1 MKWWLEF
8 RDELLDFWY
17 LFLFWVKKCVWI
29 WYLIVMK
36 RIGVRVIKEF
46 GRDYRKSDWI
56 CKGNEGIRWGILID

>member
-1 MKWWLEF
+1 
-8 RDELLDFWY
+8 
-17 LFLFWVKKCVWI
+17 
-29 WYLIVMK
+29 MK